1 MPVDNGLTARA
12 GRAGACAGRSRRPGG
27 SRGHGR
33 ARLAEI
39 ACDLLVPRRC
49 TTDAV
54 RMELSAWSVV
64 VGVVFSG
71 VGLMLLHS
79 GRRNESPLNV
89 FFGIAILV
97 GAYVGGSAFVT
108 TGIEVGLLAAWYV
121 FGRIV

>member
-1 MPVDNGLTARA
+1 
-12 GRAGACAGRSRRPGG
+12 
-27 SRGHGR
+27 
-33 ARLAEI
+33 
-39 ACDLLVPRRC
+39 
-49 TTDAV
+49 
-54 RMELSAWSVV
+54 MELSAWSVV